1 MLLIGSKAI
10 KHFYPD
16 FSRTPHDTDYIVE
29 DSSKHQKEK
38 NVEFLENPILF
49 KMQSEGIINM
59 DTLLSLKISH
69 MFWDNMWEK
78 HLFDIQFL
86 LKKGHKYDL
95 DLVNEFRA
103 HWNEVLPKVRRSMLA
118 QSKEDFF
125 NNAVNE
131 DSDEHDYLH
140 TLINEIPMY
149 TLLLK
154 EGSEVELDESNW
166 HKMSFEQKCEVVR
179 EETYV
184 MAWERYKDIDYRV
197 AFKRQL
203 KDNII
208 KHFPSYI
215 AIFAIENYI
224 KLERPAINYKNV
236 INSKLEY
243 DKV

>member
-1 MLLIGSKAI
+1 MLLIGSNAI
-10 KHFYPD
+10 KINYPD
-16 FSRTPHDTDYIVE
+16 FPREPKDVDYVVK
-29 DSSKHQKEK
+29 DSSKFAKIK
-38 NVEFLENPILF
+38 DTEFLENPILLEI
-49 KMQSEGIINM
+49 QEGHIIDM
-59 DTLLSLKISH
+59 DILLSLKISH

-95 DLVNEFRA
+95 NLINKFRA
-103 HWNEVLPKVRRSMLA
+103 HWNEVLPKVRRSQLA
-118 QSKEDFF
+118 MNKEDFF

-154 EGSEVELDESNW
+154 EGSEVELDEDNW
-166 HKMSFEQKCEVVR
+166 HRMSFEQKCEVVR

-184 MAWERYKDIDYRV
+184 MAWERYKDVDYRV

-203 KDNII
+203 KQNII

-215 AIFAIENYI
+215 ALFAIENYI